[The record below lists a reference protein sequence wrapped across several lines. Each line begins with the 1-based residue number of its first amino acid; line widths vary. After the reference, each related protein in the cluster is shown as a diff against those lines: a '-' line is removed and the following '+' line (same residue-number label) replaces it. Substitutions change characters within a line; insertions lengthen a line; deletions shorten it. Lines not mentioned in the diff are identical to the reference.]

1 MPLNSGA
8 TQAERLADTHRR
20 RLAAARAALTAQ
32 ARAGGAGRRGGS
44 GQVKEHQRSLVA
56 ARARRLERSAIIK
69 AAECGMVRR
78 QVTATIQRPT
88 DPLVRPGATKT
99 SN

>member
-1 MPLNSGA
+1 M
-8 TQAERLADTHRR
+8 RHRKMADEIIREVWR
-20 RLAAARAALTAQ
+20 IKDEIALVT
-32 ARAGGAGRRGGS
+32 
-44 GQVKEHQRSLVA
+44 EHQRSLVA

>member
-1 MPLNSGA
+1 M
-8 TQAERLADTHRR
+8 RHRKMADEIIREVWR
-20 RLAAARAALTAQ
+20 IKDEIALVT
-32 ARAGGAGRRGGS
+32 
-44 GQVKEHQRSLVA
+44 EHQRSLVA
-56 ARARRLERSAIIK
+56 ARVRRLDRRAIIK

-88 DPLVRPGATKT
+88 DPLVRPEATKT